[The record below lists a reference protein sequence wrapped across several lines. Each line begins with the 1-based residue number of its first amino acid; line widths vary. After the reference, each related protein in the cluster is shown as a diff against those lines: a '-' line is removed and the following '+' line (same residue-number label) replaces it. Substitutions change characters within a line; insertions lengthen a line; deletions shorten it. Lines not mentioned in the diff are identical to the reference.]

1 MAFNFLAR
9 MMGPDFALRRDFDPI
24 RVFVRDGAI
33 QPYRMVTENQTPIL
47 ADDEFLRRQT
57 SGHLIVI
64 QWDGGTDDLASLF
77 SLFNEITYRVVLCRG
92 FSGVWRRFPTDTAMT
107 SKSSLRS
114 RCSAAQCALPDRRP

>member
-1 MAFNFLAR
+1 MAFNYLAR
-9 MMGPDFALRRDFDPI
+9 MMGPDFVLRHDFDPI

-33 QPYRMVTENQTPIL
+33 QPYRVVTGNQTPIL

-57 SGHLIVI
+57 SGHLIVL

-77 SLFNEITYRVVLCRG
+77 SPFNEITYRVVLCGG
-92 FSGVWRRFPTDTAMT
+92 FLGCGGRFATDTAMT
-107 SKSSLRS
+107 SKLSLRS